1 MAMVS
6 LISTTVNFIAAV
18 FSSWIGIPVHNFAI
32 LSYMKS
38 LSPAKPHIIA
48 VIGLPGS
55 GKTFFAEKFSETF
68 HAPYVDKE
76 KLRSLTNLDEQTL
89 DTVMNYQVDELLKTH
104 QSLIVEGNT
113 DTRTERAELNKK
125 AREAGYETLF
135 VWVQTDPAAAKGR
148 AFKTAKERGATLS
161 DNDYDHRVKRFA
173 PPLASEKT
181 VVISGR
187 HTYASQAKVVLQR
200 LSAPRAELST
210 HTTAPTRLDPTRRNI
225 TVR

>member
-1 MAMVS
+1 
-6 LISTTVNFIAAV
+6 
-18 FSSWIGIPVHNFAI
+18 
-32 LSYMKS
+32 MKS

-48 VIGLPGS
+48 VVGLPGS

-76 KLRSLTNLDEQTL
+76 KLRNLTNLDDQAL
-89 DTVMNYQVDELLKTH
+89 DVVMDYQVDELLKTH
-104 QSLIVEGNT
+104 QSLIIEGRS

-125 AREAGYETLF
+125 ARKAGYETLF
-135 VWVQTDPAAAKGR
+135 VWVQTDPAAAKSR
-148 AFKTAKERGATLS
+148 AFKTAKERGMPLN
-161 DNDYDHRVKRFA
+161 DNDYDHRTKRFA
-173 PPLASEKT
+173 PPLASEKPI
-181 VVISGR
+181 VISGR

-210 HTTAPTRLDPTRRNI
+210 QTNTPTRLEPSRRNI